1 MIRKGWPLAV
11 VVALTLAR
19 GADVFAQG
27 PPPDEADAVPLRVE
41 VTISRYQDDE
51 PTGSRPYV
59 LALVAE
65 REGGARSSLAV
76 DARLPESPDL
86 PPGLH
91 HQNVGTA
98 IFCTARNLGAG
109 RYLVGVGIEESSI
122 DRRSIDT
129 APVSAVF
136 LSFTSDNTLVLR
148 DGQSRRYAAAVDRV
162 TGATIRVDVTLN
174 VLDRESA
181 P

>member
-19 GADVFAQG
+19 GADVLAQS
-27 PPPDEADAVPLRVE
+27 PPPEEADAVPLRVE
-41 VTISRYQDDE
+41 VTISRHQDDE
-51 PTGSRPYV
+51 STGSRPYV
-59 LALVAE
+59 LAVVAE
-65 REGGARSSLAV
+65 REGGARSFVQVNANLAEPSELRGQG
-76 DARLPESPDL
+76 D
-86 PPGLH
+86 
-91 HQNVGTA
+91 GTG
-98 IFCTARNLGAG
+98 ITCTARILGAG
-109 RYLVGVGIEESSI
+109 RYLVTVMIEESSI

-162 TGATIRVDVTLN
+162 TGETIQVDVTLT
-174 VLDRESA
+174 VLD
-181 P
+181 